1 VSEQS
6 WPAKVQ
12 PPPMF
17 RPEMLVGAAS
27 PLWGYFA
34 GAAVMGSAW
43 WWMTRWL
50 QPANLEALA
59 EAAFEPAVEA
69 VAEAIGG
76 PVAVALVDDKDPAFP
91 VGGESAPFSTAVL
104 EAELSSDP
112 SLAADLAQP
121 PEPVL
126 APPEASP
133 QVHMEAPVQAP
144 VLAPML
150 AEEPAVIPAS
160 ATAPDPETEIEPD
173 QQPPPK
179 RKAREATPKP
189 H

>member
-1 VSEQS
+1 
-6 WPAKVQ
+6 
-12 PPPMF
+12 MF

-27 PLWGYFA
+27 PLWAYFA

-69 VAEAIGG
+69 LAEAIGG

-91 VGGESAPFSTAVL
+91 VGGESAPVSTAVL

-126 APPEASP
+126 APSQAAP
-133 QVHMEAPVQAP
+133 QVHMETPLAP
-144 VLAPML
+144 VLAPVL
-150 AEEPAVIPAS
+150 AEEPAVIPA
-160 ATAPDPETEIEPD
+160 AAAAPDPETEIEPD
-173 QQPPPK
+173 QQPPPPK